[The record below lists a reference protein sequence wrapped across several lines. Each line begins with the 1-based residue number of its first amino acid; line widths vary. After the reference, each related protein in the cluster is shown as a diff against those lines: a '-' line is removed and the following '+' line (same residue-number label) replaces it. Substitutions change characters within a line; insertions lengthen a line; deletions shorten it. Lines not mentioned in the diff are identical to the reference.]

1 MNKHFNA
8 KDLVNS
14 VAISML
20 LLLVAIGLWVAS
32 ATVESNALTADVAK
46 LDASHRGKLLRE
58 VRLLTLELKM
68 VKSDVEEVREA
79 VKKLKRKEK

>member
-1 MNKHFNA
+1 MSKHFNE

-14 VAISML
+14 IAIAML
-20 LLLVAIGLWVAS
+20 LALVGIGLFVAS
-32 ATVESNALTADVAK
+32 ATVESNALTTNVAK

-68 VKSDVEEVREA
+68 VKSDVDEVREA
-79 VKKLKRKEK
+79 LKEMEKKEK